1 VHRAWQ
7 QLVIGAVLACV
18 LLTSGTALA
27 FHAGNLFD
35 AEPGSGGGGGLFY
48 VGSPRERGW
57 TCAACHL
64 NAPRR
69 TRVAASSD
77 PPELIGG
84 GAYAPGQRYRLTFV
98 LENEYLGL
106 SSPRSN
112 YNTIVLSAISG
123 QTTAA
128 GSFSGYAAED
138 YHARGTAILASA
150 GRTPNETTWA
160 FDWTAPV
167 AGTGQVRLFVAVVD
181 GNAAKSDPNVTLTDP
196 FGDDLAVGQLTFA
209 ESGTV
214 VGSAVLP
221 PARYV
226 FGGEGAPDAAPT
238 VKPLTPRPAPLTTGL
253 ARILALGA
261 ALAVALGLLASA
273 LLGRRPRV
281 ARAR

>member
-1 VHRAWQ
+1 
-7 QLVIGAVLACV
+7 VIASVAACV

-35 AEPGSGGGGGLFY
+35 AAPGSGGGGGLFY

-64 NAPRR
+64 DAPRR
-69 TRVAASSD
+69 TRVGASSD

-84 GAYAPGQRYRLTFV
+84 GVYAAGQRYRLTFV

-112 YNTIVLSAISG
+112 YNAIVLSALTS
-123 QTTAA
+123 QASSA

-138 YHARGTAILASA
+138 YHARGNSILASA
-150 GRTPNETTWA
+150 GRTPNETTWS
-160 FDWTAPV
+160 FDWVAPA

-181 GNAAKSDPNVTLTDP
+181 GNAANSDPTVTLTDP
-196 FGDDLAVGQLTFA
+196 FGDDLAVGQLSFA
-209 ESGTV
+209 EGGTV
-214 VGSAVLP
+214 VGTAVLP

-226 FGGEGAPDAAPT
+226 FGGRDAPDVAPT
-238 VKPLTPRPAPLTTGL
+238 VKPLTPRPAPLATGS
-253 ARILALGA
+253 ARMVALGA
-261 ALAVALGLLASA
+261 ALAVALALLASA
-273 LLGRRPRV
+273 LLGQGARM